1 MNKSQYLNSKI
12 VIGFVDWIIPR
23 ISGEIEFKHGYISN
37 KTKQYW
43 SCDSIYKAYE
53 NYIWPFTCRFPNGN
67 RIKGNTFKQSEEL
80 LTDIEFGMKSAIINK
95 NASGLLLYSRSML
108 DWGGV
113 LRSNYNKLENMGDD
127 IIQFFELATSKLDP
141 GIVDTNDY
149 FDGIIMNSGFTK
161 LYSLM
166 IDDFVIYDSR
176 VGAALGLLVRN
187 YLEDNNIAMI
197 PEELNF
203 SYGNARP
210 TKSDSGPINK
220 RNPSS
225 SRYKFSQLANNN
237 KRHIKNNIYANWLLA
252 EIAQKSKFKLDKNP
266 IRALESSLFMIGYQ
280 VNTGEKLPE

>member
-1 MNKSQYLNSKI
+1 MNKAQYINSKT
-12 VIGFVDWIIPR
+12 VIDFIDWIIPR
-23 ISGEIEFKHGYISN
+23 ISGEIEFKHSYTSK

-43 SCDSIYKAYE
+43 SCDSIYNAYE
-53 NYIWPFTCRFPNGN
+53 NYMWPFTCRLPNGN
-67 RIKGNTFKQSEEL
+67 RIKGNTFEQSEEL
-80 LTDIEFGMKSAIINK
+80 LTNIELGMKSAIINK
-95 NASGLLLYSRSML
+95 NANELLLFSRSML

-127 IIQFFELATSKLDP
+127 IIQYFELATSKLDP
-141 GIVDTNDY
+141 GIVDTNDN

-197 PEELNF
+197 PKELNF

-220 RNPSS
+220 RNPSG

-237 KRHIKNNIYANWLLA
+237 KRHIKNNVYANWLLA
-252 EIAQKSKFKLDKNP
+252 EIAKKSKFKLDKNP
-266 IRALESSLFMIGYQ
+266 IRALEASLFMIGYE
-280 VNTGEKLPE
+280 VNTGDKLPE